1 MDKDQDRIIQLQKEQ
16 HAEHNNS
23 RRIWCTL
30 CYPLKSST
38 EEFKSIW
45 DYMKIHYNAT
55 MCNGA
60 TQNFFEELS
69 EEDEVARV
77 NKIRNIIETIVF
89 KRQKKIQDNK
99 VNLSSI

>member
-1 MDKDQDRIIQLQKEQ
+1 MDKDQDKIIKLQKEQ

-30 CYPLKSST
+30 CYPLGNST
-38 EEFKSIW
+38 EEFKSFW

-60 TQNFFEELS
+60 TQEFL
-69 EEDEVARV
+69 
-77 NKIRNIIETIVF
+77 
-89 KRQKKIQDNK
+89 
-99 VNLSSI
+99 